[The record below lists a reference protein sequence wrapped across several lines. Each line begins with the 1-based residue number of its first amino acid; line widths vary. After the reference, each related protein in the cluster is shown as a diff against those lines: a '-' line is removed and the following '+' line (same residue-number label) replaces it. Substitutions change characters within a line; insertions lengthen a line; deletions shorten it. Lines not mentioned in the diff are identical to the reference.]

1 MNRQLQPMVMAFLL
15 MVNCFTLFGQK
26 TERQYFQLTIYH
38 YNSADQLQT
47 LDDYLQHALL
57 PALQKRHVAPIGVFA
72 DRGNDTVADKKLY
85 VLVPLQKLEDI
96 TSITQELLHD
106 KQYQQAGSNYIDA
119 TNEQPP
125 YVRMETILLKA
136 FALSPTLQVPKLN
149 SPSHERVYELR
160 SYESATEKKYAN
172 KVHMFNEGDEIG
184 LFKRLN
190 FNAVFY
196 GEVLAG
202 SKMPNLMYMTS
213 FENMTDRDAHW
224 KAFVED
230 PQWKKL
236 VAMPFYQKNM
246 TRMDISFLQP
256 RPYSQ
261 L

>member
-1 MNRQLQPMVMAFLL
+1 MAFLL
-15 MVNCFTLFGQK
+15 MVNCSMLFAQK
-26 TERQYFQLTIYH
+26 NERQYFQLTIYH
-38 YNSADQLQT
+38 FNNADQLHT

-57 PALQKRHVAPIGVFA
+57 PALQRQSIAPVGVFA
-72 DRGNDTVADKKLY
+72 DLGNDTLTDKKLY
-85 VLVPLQKLEDI
+85 LLLPLKKLEDI
-96 TSITQELLHD
+96 SDLAAELQDD
-106 KQYQQAGSNYIDA
+106 KQYLAAGGAYLDA
-119 TNEQPP
+119 TNELPA
-125 YVRMETILLKA
+125 YTRMETILLKA
-136 FALSPTLQVPKLN
+136 FALSPTVQVPKLN
-149 SPSHERVYELR
+149 APMQQRVYELR

-172 KVHMFNEGDEIG
+172 KVHMFNEGDEMG

-213 FENMTDRDAHW
+213 FENMADRDAHW

-236 VAMPFYQKNM
+236 AAMPFYQKNM